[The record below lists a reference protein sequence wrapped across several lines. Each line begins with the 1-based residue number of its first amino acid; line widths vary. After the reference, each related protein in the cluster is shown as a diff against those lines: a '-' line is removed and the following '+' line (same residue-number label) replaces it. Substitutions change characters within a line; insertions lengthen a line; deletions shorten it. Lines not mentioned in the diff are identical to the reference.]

1 MANKLIQ
8 TVFQTEEVPIPKR
21 MIVQYLK
28 DDESQGQNV
37 VLYEDLNDE
46 EKVIFDSFKDL
57 SESKM
62 V

>member
-8 TVFQTEEVPIPKR
+8 TVFQIEQESIPKR
-21 MIVQYLK
+21 MIVQYFK

-37 VLYEDLNDE
+37 VLYEDLSDE
-46 EKVIFDSFKDL
+46 EKVIFDSFKEL

>member
-8 TVFQTEEVPIPKR
+8 TVFQTEEVSIPKR